1 MWISNPVAN
10 WVTKLQHS
18 ADISAEV
25 AKAAIQDLR
34 EELVAVRTERDSMRM
49 ELQSARVNIDWFR
62 MRFNQ
67 LEAENKA
74 LVERAYDIKLPVPEL
89 QRVSTR
95 TPESSLV
102 NFSFS
107 DMGDDM
113 ARKLGLPTY
122 DDTPRQ

>member
-10 WVTKLQHS
+10 WVSKLQQT
-18 ADISAEV
+18 ADTSAEV

-95 TPESSLV
+95 TPENSIA
-102 NFSFS
+102 NFSFD

-113 ARKLGLPTY
+113 ARRLGLPTY
-122 DDTPRQ
+122 DTPKQ